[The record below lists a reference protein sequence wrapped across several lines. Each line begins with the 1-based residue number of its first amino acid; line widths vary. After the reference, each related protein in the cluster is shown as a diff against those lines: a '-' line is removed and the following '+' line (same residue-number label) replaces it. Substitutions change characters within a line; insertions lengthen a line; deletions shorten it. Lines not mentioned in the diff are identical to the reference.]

1 MKKLIILFAYILISI
16 SLNSQTIEFQNGNA
30 KFELGDYQGA
40 IQDYNKAIVINPK
53 FSEVYCAR
61 RILKFVLGNKRS
73 GCLDLSKAGELGNF

>member
-1 MKKLIILFAYILISI
+1 MKKLVVLFVFFLISLT
-16 SLNSQTIEFQNGNA
+16 SYAQWDEIENGIE
-30 KFELGDYQGA
+30 KYELRNYRGA
-40 IQDYNKAIVINPK
+40 IEDYNKAIAINPK